1 MVKIK
6 LVGCNFHP
14 ASKKCNQDDIVK
26 LVREPDN
33 KFDKEA
39 IAVLNEKNETIGYV
53 GSSKTV
59 SLGNRN
65 NGCIDNHQL
74 GNLMAKE
81 AKGKLTKFKEY
92 FGFVEVDVL

>member
-1 MVKIK
+1 MKIK
-6 LVGCNFHP
+6 LVGCNFNP
-14 ASKKCNQDDIVK
+14 ASKKSSENEVVR

-39 IAVLNEKNETIGYV
+39 IAVLNSLGERIGYV
-53 GSSKTV
+53 GTDKTV

-74 GNLMAKE
+74 GNIMGVE
-81 AKGKLTKFKEY
+81 ARGIITKFKGY
-92 FGFVEVDVL
+92 FGFVEVDL